1 MIDQFIKKYFP
12 QLDVW
17 NGDLSLVLEW
27 PIFSLEIFSSAGCL
41 ERWSATCTTQLMST
55 RPRWVLSVEN
65 WKYIFSQSF
74 EEWNQICRAY
84 SRAWVDLESHF
95 CQSPTLSLS
104 HVMGPKC
111 PKKLFRPTGRL
122 LARIYISTIKAGES
136 CLRVILGEHSSLV
149 LYQPGPLLRNCQAVW
164 LPLLHEHQVV
174 VHLFK
179 ALLWWKITFKHT
191 LLLDPSLIIALPCQ

>member
-1 MIDQFIKKYFP
+1 MIDQFIRNIF
-12 QLDVW
+12 
-17 NGDLSLVLEW
+17 LSWVFGAGIWVILEW
-27 PIFSLEIFSSAGCL
+27 SIISLKIFSSAGCL

-65 WKYIFSQSF
+65 WKYIFSQSC
-74 EEWNQICRAY
+74 EEWNQISQVY

-104 HVMGPKC
+104 HVMGPRC
-111 PKKLFRPTGRL
+111 PKKLFRPTGKL

-136 CLRVILGEHSSLV
+136 CLTLILGEHSSLV

-179 ALLWWKITFKHT
+179 ALLWWKNYFQITFK
-191 LLLDPSLIIALPCQ
+191 

>member
-1 MIDQFIKKYFP
+1 MVNNFIENIF
-12 QLDVW
+12 
-17 NGDLSLVLEW
+17 LSWVFGALIWVVLEW
-27 PIFSLEIFSSAGCL
+27 SISLNIFSSAGCL

-55 RPRWVLSVEN
+55 RPRWVLSAEN
-65 WKYIFSQSF
+65 WKYILFTIFWRMKSDLSK
-74 EEWNQICRAY
+74 AY

-95 CQSPTLSLS
+95 CQIPTLSLS
-104 HVMGPKC
+104 QVMGPRC
-111 PKKLFRPTGRL
+111 PKKLFRPTGKL

-136 CLRVILGEHSSLV
+136 CLTLILGEHSSLV

-179 ALLWWKITFKHT
+179 ALLWWKITFK
-191 LLLDPSLIIALPCQ
+191 

>member
-1 MIDQFIKKYFP
+1 MFGAVIW
-12 QLDVW
+12 V
-17 NGDLSLVLEW
+17 VLEW
-27 PIFSLEIFSSAGCL
+27 SIISLKIFSSAGCL

-55 RPRWVLSVEN
+55 RPRWALSAEN
-65 WKYIFSQSF
+65 WKYIFSQFF

-104 HVMGPKC
+104 HVMGPRC

-179 ALLWWKITFKHT
+179 ALLWWNMHFYWTRVW
-191 LLLDPSLIIALPCQ
+191 SLHCLVSKSLGWLTG